1 MSNEYFGRRN
11 RKATG
16 PIRPKKKPEQHS
28 GSRETDHDEAASDPA
43 FSVIIL
49 RILLGV
55 VCVAVPGI
63 CVSIVLKSEIGDS
76 SAVVQASSDPASFQ
90 DPPPTQKEATKTF
103 EVNKDLVEKAANDS
117 SPVKNISPVTELPP
131 IPPHTQPT
139 VQAAQSQAKA
149 SKIEYQDRKKQGE
162 EGAKIPKIDQS
173 KPFIYVIVRPGRYES
188 RDFNRV
194 TVTVQNGTNNRISV
208 VTQVNSNIM
217 GHLFVDSLNL
227 NIPEHDYK
235 KSKSSWE
242 DNFMHPDLWAQ
253 RSYILSSDVTGAP
266 NDVQMFYAVPDA
278 EFGRFRL
285 KRPAAAKLVPVS
297 ELQRQFGVE

>member
-1 MSNEYFGRRN
+1 M
-11 RKATG
+11 
-16 PIRPKKKPEQHS
+16 
-28 GSRETDHDEAASDPA
+28 
-43 FSVIIL
+43 
-49 RILLGV
+49 
-55 VCVAVPGI
+55 
-63 CVSIVLKSEIGDS
+63 
-76 SAVVQASSDPASFQ
+76 
-90 DPPPTQKEATKTF
+90 
-103 EVNKDLVEKAANDS
+103 
-117 SPVKNISPVTELPP
+117 KNISPVTELPP

-188 RDFNRV
+188 RDFNPV
-194 TVTVQNGTNNRISV
+194 TVTVKNGTNNRISV

-217 GHLFVDSLNL
+217 GFVELLNL

-235 KSKSSWE
+235 KSEERWGARLLSTGIVAGHQIPLGTKELRWHQI
-242 DNFMHPDLWAQ
+242 FMHPDLWAQ
-253 RSYILSSDVTGAP
+253 RSYILSFDVTGAP

-285 KRPAAAKLVPVS
+285 KEDQPTTFKDLRHVPDAEFGRFRLKRPAAAKRVPVS